1 MATQTQ
7 PGAARTNEEA
17 QIKALAS
24 GIFLLNYEERKR
36 TIEALFDVCRCMS
49 HPDAVAVMDE
59 DRESV
64 AWLLYFLKELVED
77 DRELCRLVKN

>member
-7 PGAARTNEEA
+7 PGEARTNDQA
-17 QIKALAS
+17 KIKGLAS
-24 GIFLLNYEERKR
+24 GIFLLNKEERKR
-36 TIEALFDVCRCMS
+36 TIEAVFDVCRCLS

-77 DRELCRLVKN
+77 DRELSKVEN